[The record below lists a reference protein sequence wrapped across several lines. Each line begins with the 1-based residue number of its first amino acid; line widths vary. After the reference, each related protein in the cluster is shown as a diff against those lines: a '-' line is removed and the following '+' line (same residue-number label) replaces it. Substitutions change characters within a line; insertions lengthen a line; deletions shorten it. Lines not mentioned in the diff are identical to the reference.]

1 MRRRDFIR
9 NSALAG
15 LATAMPLAA
24 EAAGKKKTKPTEVPK
39 EPELNAENQRFKFR
53 PDGKFKILQF
63 TDTHYITGD
72 NRSPRALKNVIEML
86 DAEKPDLVIHTGDI
100 IFGKPAEQSLKE
112 ILAPMGE
119 RKIPFSV
126 AMGNHDGQYDK
137 NRKEVFDIVKTL
149 PGNIN
154 RGIEGIYGD
163 SNDLITLVGADGQT
177 KWAFYLFDSGDSCSD
192 PDIKGYDYIHWDQIN
207 WYRQTSA
214 KLRQQNGDKPLPSLA
229 FFHIPVPEFTWG
241 LRYDTHRILKGNF
254 GEDPCPPSVNSGLF
268 VSMKEMGDVQ
278 AIICGHDHDDDY
290 AMQWRGLFLIYG
302 RFSGCDTVYNNLKP
316 NGARVIELT
325 EGQPGFRSW
334 IRCFGGEVC
343 QDLRFPDAFK
353 KY

>member
-1 MRRRDFIR
+1 MA
-9 NSALAG
+9 S
-15 LATAMPLAA
+15 LATAMPVAA
-24 EAAGKKKTKPTEVPK
+24 EAAKKKKATAAETPK
-39 EPELNAENQRFKFR
+39 EPELNQENQRLRFR
-53 PDGKFKILQF
+53 SDGKFKILQF
-63 TDTHYITGD
+63 TDTHYIAGD

-86 DAEKPDLVIHTGDI
+86 DSEKPDLVIHTGDV
-100 IFGKPAEQSLKE
+100 IFGKPAEQSLRE

-119 RKIPFSV
+119 RGIPFAV

-137 NRKEVFDIVKTL
+137 SRKEVFDIIKTL

-154 RGIEGIYGD
+154 HGIEGIYGD
-163 SNDLITLVGADGQT
+163 SNDLLTIQGSDGQA
-177 KWAFYLFDSGDSCSD
+177 KRALFLFDSGDSTSD
-192 PDIKGYDYIHWDQIN
+192 PDMKGYDYIHWDQID

-214 KLRQQNGDKPLPSLA
+214 RLRRQNADKPLPALA

-254 GEDPCPPSVNSGLF
+254 GEEPCPPSVNSGLF
-268 VSMKEMGDVQ
+268 VSMKEMGDVE

-290 AMQWRGLFLIYG
+290 AMLWRGMFLIYG

-325 EGQPGFRSW
+325 EGQAGFRSW
-334 IRCFGGEVC
+334 VRCFGGEVC
-343 QDLRFPDAFK
+343 QNLQYPDDFRR
-353 KY
+353 Y